1 MKKTA
6 LITGASRGIGRAI
19 AHRLAREG
27 VDIIVAA
34 KSINENPKLPGTIFS
49 VAEEVKKYGVKG
61 IPCRL
66 NVRDPLEIKETIET
80 LNKCT
85 GSIDIL
91 INNAGALWWRPIKET
106 DHKRY
111 NLINDINSRA
121 SFLLAKECAPM
132 MANKGWGHIIM
143 HSPPL
148 PNPNDIDIYK
158 SKTAY
163 MISKFGMTMASMG
176 IAAEYYGD
184 GIAGNTIWPSTPIE
198 SAAVENTRL
207 GNPKMWRKPEI
218 VADAIWEIINEDP
231 KKFTGNQLIDEDYL
245 KTKGVKDFTKY
256 QCVIGHEPPK
266 LMEVF
271 NKIL

>member
-66 NVRDPLEIKETIET
+66 DVREPLEIKETIET

-85 GSIDIL
+85 GGIDIL
-91 INNAGALWWRPIKET
+91 INNAGALWWKSIKET

-132 MANKGWGHIIM
+132 MAKKGWGHIIM

-148 PNPNDIDIYK
+148 PNPNDTDIYK
-158 SKTAY
+158 NKTAY

-176 IAAEYYGD
+176 VAAEYQGD
-184 GIAGNTIWPSTPIE
+184 GVAGNTIWPSTPIE
-198 SAAVENTRL
+198 SAAVENTGL

-231 KKFTGNQLIDEDYL
+231 NKFTGNQLIDEDYL
-245 KTKGVKDFTKY
+245 KSKGVEDFTKY
-256 QCVIGHEPPK
+256 QCVVGYEPPK

-271 NKIL
+271 NKIV